1 MFKKKEQLT
10 RLGDVLVDKG
20 IITKA
25 QLDIAIQEQG
35 RRKKLLDPADT
46 AAKVAPIGEILIEL
60 GFIDQLQLKR
70 GLNWQQHLRHVSIAM
85 ALCAPFMMFMPN
97 IARAAPTTIEAES
110 YSTMQGVMLEN
121 TKDVGGGQNISYFDA
136 GDWMNYDNANLV
148 IPKTGSYKITY
159 RVANRNDGGV
169 LLLKDINTG
178 AVLDTISIPK
188 TGGWQTWVDVERTIT
203 LPQGL
208 AKLQLAAQ
216 VGGFNVNWFKIEDA
230 SPEAFPK
237 LIQAESYSSMLG
249 VKTENTKDAGGGTNI
264 SYLDTGDWL
273 NYENANLNIPAAGAY
288 KVTYRVANRDA
299 GGVMLLKNLSTG
311 AVMDTINIPKT
322 GGWQT
327 WVDVTQTVN
336 FAAGPAKLQLYVQN
350 GGFNVNWF
358 KVEPVAASGG
368 GGTVTPPI
376 VISSSSSSSSSK
388 PAVSSSSSSSQA
400 AVSSSS
406 SSAPTAISSSS
417 SSNPAVTSSSSSS
430 SSSSSAP
437 TTGFAG
443 PVGITWDAPT
453 KRANG
458 TDLYIDELGGYEI
471 RYKKI
476 SDVNYTYVTINDPWT
491 MDYKFDWLEGDYEF
505 QIAAFDKN
513 GVYSPFVDIQRQ

>member
-35 RRKKLLDPADT
+35 RRKKLLDPTDP

-70 GLNWQQHLRHVSIAM
+70 GLNWQQRLRHVSIAM

-97 IARAAPTTIEAES
+97 IARAAPTQIEAES
-110 YSTMQGVMLEN
+110 YSAMQGVMLEN
-121 TKDVGGGQNISYFDA
+121 TKDTGGGQNISYFDA

-148 IPKTGSYKITY
+148 IPKAGTYKVTY
-159 RVANRNDGGV
+159 RVANRNAGGV
-169 LLLKDINTG
+169 LLLKNSATG

-188 TGGWQTWVDVERTIT
+188 TGSWQTWVDVERTIT
-203 LPQGL
+203 LPQGA

-230 SPEAFPK
+230 NPQTFPK
-237 LIQAESYSSMLG
+237 LIQAESYSSMSGILS
-249 VKTENTKDAGGGTNI
+249 ENTKDTGGGTNV
-264 SYLDTGDWL
+264 SYLDAGDWL
-273 NYENANLNIPAAGAY
+273 NYEKADLNIPTAGTY

-299 GGVMLLKNLSTG
+299 GGVMLLKNATTG

-322 GGWQT
+322 GSWQT

-336 FAAGPAKLQLYVQN
+336 FAAGPAKLQLYVQK

-358 KVEPVAASGG
+358 KVEPIDAATGG
-368 GGTVTPPI
+368 GGGVTPPV

-400 AVSSSS
+400 AISSSS
-406 SSAPTAISSSS
+406 SSAPAVISSSS
-417 SSNPAVTSSSSSS
+417 SSKPAVSSSSSS
-430 SSSSSAP
+430 SSVASSSGA
-437 TTGFAG
+437 GFAG
-443 PVGITWDAPT
+443 PVGITWTAPT

-471 RYKKI
+471 RYKKKAD
-476 SDVNYTYVTINDPWT
+476 SNYTYVTINDPWT
-491 MDYKFDWLEGDYEF
+491 QDYKFDWLEGDFEF

-513 GVYSPFVDIQRQ
+513 GVYSPFVDIQRE